1 MGLNFNF
8 NGTAS
13 WNDLLTGKPQENTPP
28 PPQQIQQ
35 RIYNIIKKHNKLQH
49 NKNLRLQ
56 KFQKNNF
63 KE

>member
-28 PPQQIQQ
+28 PQPIQQ
-35 RIYNIIKKHNKLQH
+35 RIYNIIKKYNKLHH
-49 NKNLRLQ
+49 NKNLKLQ

-63 KE
+63 KG

>member
-13 WNDLLTGKPQENTPP
+13 WNDLMTGKPQENTPP
-28 PPQQIQQ
+28 QPTQQ
-35 RIYNIIKKHNKLQH
+35 RIYNIIKKHNKLH
-49 NKNLRLQ
+49 LNKNLNSQ